1 MNNLLVESPYLYVFD
16 TTFVCVCFFLITLE
30 LNRTPQ
36 DTTAAS
42 RQTDPEYLSDSD
54 NDTES
59 LATDDFL
66 CSKSVI
72 LCAHA
77 VNFCLPLYT
86 SFLSGYV
93 TADHSVNGDSYS
105 DGENKDFAMLE
116 DQTCKLHNLCG

>member
-1 MNNLLVESPYLYVFD
+1 MYSIPLL
-16 TTFVCVCFFLITLE
+16 CVCASSSFTLE

-36 DTTAAS
+36 GTAAAS
-42 RQTDPEYLSDSD
+42 LQTDPEYQSDSD

-77 VNFCLPLYT
+77 VIVCLPLYT

-93 TADHSVNGDSYS
+93 TADHSVNSDSCS
-105 DGENKDFAMLE
+105 DGENEDFAMVE
-116 DQTCKLHNLCG
+116 DQICRLHNLCE

>member
-1 MNNLLVESPYLYVFD
+1 MHVHVYPSCINDNSIVSLNSLLVKSPYTYVFN

-77 VNFCLPLYT
+77 VNFACLCILVF
-86 SFLSGYV
+86 SL
-93 TADHSVNGDSYS
+93 
-105 DGENKDFAMLE
+105 AM
-116 DQTCKLHNLCG
+116 

>member
-1 MNNLLVESPYLYVFD
+1 M
-16 TTFVCVCFFLITLE
+16 CVCFFLIYS
-30 LNRTPQ
+30 RAKQGKPQ
-36 DTTAAS
+36 GTAAAS
-42 RQTDPEYLSDSD
+42 LQTDSEYQSDSD

-77 VNFCLPLYT
+77 VIVCLPLYT

-93 TADHSVNGDSYS
+93 TADHSVNGDSCS
-105 DGENKDFAMLE
+105 DGENEDFAMVE
-116 DQTCKLHNLCG
+116 DQICRLHNLCE